1 MKIFSRIT
9 ALIIMVGL
17 LTISTT
23 NVMAQAG
30 PPPPPPAGG
39 HGQTT
44 NQLPEGGTAP
54 IGSGLYLLLGL
65 CLAYGSGRTYIEKHY
80 SN

>member
-1 MKIFSRIT
+1 
-9 ALIIMVGL
+9 MVGL
-17 LTISTT
+17 LTFSATSV
-23 NVMAQAG
+23 NAQAG

-54 IGSGLYLLLGL
+54 IGSGVYLLLGL
-65 CLAYGSGRTYIEKHY
+65 CLTYGIGRTYLEKRY